1 MCDTLARQGRW
12 DEALEILDEVLGLD
26 LPPLGRFGPL
36 VIRAHI
42 AVARGDDETAERMLD
57 VLDKT
62 CRALGAALVLT
73 THDARVTARYDRRW
87 RIADG
92 ALETGE
98 RS

>member
-1 MCDTLARQGRW
+1 
-12 DEALEILDEVLGLD
+12 
-26 LPPLGRFGPL
+26 
-36 VIRAHI
+36 
-42 AVARGDDETAERMLD
+42 MLD